1 MMNRREIML
10 LAQMR
15 SLPSVT
21 ITMPTHRTSP
31 DNKQDP
37 IRLKNLV
44 VSATN
49 RLLKDFDKREVEIVL
64 KRMDDLAADVDHA
77 HNLDGLAMFVNRDFG
92 RVVKLPFPLKERVE
106 IGDAFATRD
115 LVFAMNRTP
124 RYWVLALSERAT
136 RLYAAARED
145 LTELAEGAFP
155 MTFSLPGGGARLAE
169 AFGVNPSSKE
179 DRYHEQFFRQVD
191 QEYDRLTKDD
201 RLPLAVVGVE
211 RYLAFFRKV
220 ATRNDVIAE
229 VRGNYDHLNPHELG
243 KLVWPAAERAF
254 AERQAQVF
262 QQLEAAV
269 SARRYASTIGE
280 AWRYAREGR
289 GALLL
294 LEEGYHQPARLSDD
308 GMNILLSDNP
318 EDLDVMDDAADVIV
332 EEVLQKGGQ
341 VVFVPDG
348 SLAAHGRVALI
359 LRY

>member
-1 MMNRREIML
+1 MNRREIML

-44 VSATN
+44 VAATN
-49 RLLKDFDKREVEIVL
+49 RLLKDFSKREVEVVL
-64 KRMDDLAADVDHA
+64 KRMDDLASEVDHE

-92 RVVKLPFPLKERVE
+92 RVVRLPFPLKERVE

-124 RYWVLALSERAT
+124 RYWVLSLSERPT
-136 RLYAAARED
+136 RLYEATRDD
-145 LTELAEGAFP
+145 LVEITEGAFP
-155 MTFSLPGGGARLAE
+155 MTFSLPGGGVRLPE

-179 DRYHEQFFRQVD
+179 DHYHEQFFRQVD

-220 ATRNDVIAE
+220 ATKNDVIAE
-229 VRGNYDHLNPHELG
+229 VRGNYDHLNP
-243 KLVWPAAERAF
+243 
-254 AERQAQVF
+254 QI
-262 QQLEAAV
+262 V
-269 SARRYASTIGE
+269 S
-280 AWRYAREGR
+280 
-289 GALLL
+289 
-294 LEEGYHQPARLSDD
+294 PLSVY
-308 GMNILLSDNP
+308 G
-318 EDLDVMDDAADVIV
+318 
-332 EEVLQKGGQ
+332 
-341 VVFVPDG
+341 
-348 SLAAHGRVALI
+348 
-359 LRY
+359 

>member
-1 MMNRREIML
+1 MNRREIML
-10 LAQMR
+10 LARMR

-44 VSATN
+44 VAATN
-49 RLLKDFDKREVEIVL
+49 RLLKDFNKREVEVVL
-64 KRMDDLAADVDHA
+64 KRMDDLASEVDHE

-92 RVVKLPFPLKERVE
+92 RVVRLPFLLKERVE

-124 RYWVLALSERAT
+124 RYWVLSLSERPT
-136 RLYAAARED
+136 RLYEATRDD
-145 LTELAEGAFP
+145 LLEIAEGAFP
-155 MTFSLPGGGARLAE
+155 MTFSLPSGGARLPE

-179 DRYHEQFFRQVD
+179 DHYHEQFFRQVD

-211 RYLAFFRKV
+211 RYLAFFHKV
-220 ATRNDVIAE
+220 ATENDVIAE
-229 VRGNYDHLNPHELG
+229 VRGNYDHLSAHDLG
-243 KLVWPAAERAF
+243 KVVWPVVERAF
-254 AERQAQVF
+254 AERRAQVF
-262 QQLEAAV
+262 QRLEAAI

-280 AWRYAREGR
+280 VWRYAHEGR
-289 GALLL
+289 GELLL

-308 GMNILLSDNP
+308 GMNIVLSDNP
-318 EDLDVMDDAADVIV
+318 EDLNVMDDAADVVV

-348 SLAAHGRVALI
+348 SLSAHGRVALI